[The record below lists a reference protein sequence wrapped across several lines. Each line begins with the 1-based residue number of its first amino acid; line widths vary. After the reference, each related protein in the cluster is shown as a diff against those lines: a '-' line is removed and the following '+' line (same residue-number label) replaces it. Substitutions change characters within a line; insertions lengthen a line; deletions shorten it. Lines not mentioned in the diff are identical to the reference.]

1 LRIGEQCAKL
11 KTHGHFAHPA
21 GNSEENSKTKGQ
33 RGHLSAKP
41 IAQPSQPAS
50 LGKIANIG
58 ADKHPRVVPACQ
70 IAGRSDTRNSAHASW
85 PARLKAIQRQRN
97 PAAEKP
103 FKVICSL
110 RLKVLKLK
118 VLKAKF

>member
-21 GNSEENSKTKGQ
+21 GNSTENSNARGQ
-33 RGHLSAKP
+33 QAAKP
-41 IAQPSQPAS
+41 IAQHLSNLQPSQPAS

-103 FKVICSL
+103 FKVICI
-110 RLKVLKLK
+110 LKLK
-118 VLKAKF
+118 VFEA